1 MTRAAKTSQTDMF
14 DTQTDLFGSAKP
26 VLVPRGPN
34 PQMVRNRI
42 HYELE
47 KMRGCE
53 VLPWINGMRTL
64 IPRIIPE
71 MAVVLPPEEAEAL
84 LAEFNA
90 EWARLEANSPPDNW
104 ALPKS

>member
-1 MTRAAKTSQTDMF
+1 MARSAKTSQTNMF
-14 DTQTDLFGSAKP
+14 DTQSDLFGAP
-26 VLVPRGPN
+26 EAVAAPRGPN

-47 KMRGCE
+47 KMRASE

-71 MAVVLPPEEAEAL
+71 IAVVLPPEEAARL

-90 EWARLEANSPPDNW
+90 EWARLEANSPPDTW
-104 ALPKS
+104 SLPRP